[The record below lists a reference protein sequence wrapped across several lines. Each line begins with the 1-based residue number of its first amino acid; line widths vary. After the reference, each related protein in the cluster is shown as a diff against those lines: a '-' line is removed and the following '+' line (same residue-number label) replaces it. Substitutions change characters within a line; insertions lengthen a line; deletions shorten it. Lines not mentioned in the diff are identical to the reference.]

1 MYHFVSPKK
10 SSSSVL
16 ICFISVIEIF
26 SFTIFLRIK
35 GIFSSLIF
43 ATIESLELSNDS
55 IIADIN
61 EENIPLVLKK
71 MVKEDI
77 SINEMKQMRTLE
89 ELFLGLTK

>member
-1 MYHFVSPKK
+1 MVVINNGEKIVEGNVQELMQNELLRVSFK
-10 SSSSVL
+10 SENLESISS
-16 ICFISVIEIF
+16 
-26 SFTIFLRIK
+26 FLEKQSID
-35 GIFSSLIF
+35 F
-43 ATIESLELSNDS
+43 ELSNDS

-77 SINEMKQMRTLE
+77 SITEMKQMRTLE